1 MAKEINVVELAAE
14 ISAEWLQDV
23 ATLNGVYP
31 YVTAENGD
39 VVYTE
44 QAQDWF
50 NEIYDT
56 VTGIVEEHV
65 K

>member
-1 MAKEINVVELAAE
+1 MSKDINVIEMAAE
-14 ISAEWLQDV
+14 IAGEWLQSV

-50 NEIYDT
+50 NEINDT
-56 VTGIVEEHV
+56 VTGIIEEQI